1 MEEVKNIRSDT
12 GEDREKSVLE
22 IIFLGTDH
30 REHQDNGECLKGDR
44 AERNILVLFQRLIEP
59 FHPDQVKEE

>member
-12 GEDREKSVLE
+12 GKDREKTILE
-22 IIFLGTDH
+22 IIFPGADH
-30 REHQDNGECLKGDR
+30 HEHQGNGECLKGNR